1 MAMPPDPTA
10 APMCFGDFVLDAA
23 NARLLRAGQVVALPP
38 RPFAVLVHLAQRP
51 GELVPKDGLLDAVWG
66 RRFVSEGAV
75 KTVISELRAAL
86 GDTARAPRWIQTV
99 QRRGYRFVG
108 AVQLAPAEAVAA
120 ATTTAPPAHPGN
132 LLVRHQPL
140 LAREA
145 ESALLARLLVQ
156 QRLVTVTGP
165 AGVGKTSLALA
176 VAAAQQQQ
184 FADGAWWLPLAALA
198 AATTDAVLLRATMAS
213 TLQLAPAA
221 AASDAALAGALRGLR
236 LLLLID
242 NAEHLLPD
250 LAPLLLHLHGQL
262 PQLALLV
269 TSRAP
274 LQVPG
279 EQVLRLPPL
288 AVPDADDDT
297 PLERLQALGAVQL
310 FVARVAARL
319 PGFALDAALQR
330 PVARLCRALDGL
342 PLALELAAAR
352 VPVLGLHGLVA
363 QLGESAAPDS
373 RLHLLGQGGPAA
385 EPQQRNLR
393 AALDWSHALLTPS
406 QQQVFRRLAVF
417 QGGFTLAAAQAVCGD
432 ATLDDWAV
440 LDALDALVDKSML
453 VGPAPG
459 APAPRFSLLQSLQA
473 YAHAHLREAGELPAL
488 QRRHL
493 QLQCAYWQA
502 ADARALG
509 DPALQWVQQHGVE
522 IDNLRAALVWAC
534 SQWDAQHDDAIAA
547 ELLALA
553 GHAALLWHR
562 AGQAGEGL
570 RWCRLLAARFAQAA
584 PPPGLAGVD
593 LALAHLAG
601 IAMVLPAAEGLAAA
615 ERAVAAFAHTGDVV
629 RCCYALYLQ
638 HTLMARAAPALD
650 RSGVIQRMNGLVQPG
665 WSDLLRRFARSAT
678 AYEARLQGDHPAYLD
693 FNRQELARCRAQG
706 AVWEAWSAAAGLML
720 AEHDAG
726 RPEQAL
732 AVGRALLAEMRA
744 AGRLR
749 QNANRLAMWTMMLAQ
764 RGDVAGTRQAL
775 AEAGPILAGAGRAG
789 MAWLSLAWLAAHEG
803 RTAAAARLLGCFDA
817 PGRTGA
823 EFAPGTFI
831 RRCADTLAQLLQARL
846 GHAGWQALFD
856 AGAALADAEAWQL
869 GMAGD

>member
-1 MAMPPDPTA
+1 MATPPDPTA
-10 APMCFGDFVLDAA
+10 APLCFGDFVLDAA

-51 GELVPKDGLLDAVWG
+51 GVLVPKDGLLDAVWG
-66 RRFVSEGAV
+66 RRVVSEGAV

-86 GDTARAPRWIQTV
+86 GDTARAPCWIQTV

-108 AVQLAPAEAVAA
+108 AVQPLPVAAAPAEGAI
-120 ATTTAPPAHPGN
+120 PLPASGN
-132 LLVRHQPL
+132 LPPQRQPL
-140 LAREA
+140 LARAAEA
-145 ESALLARLLVQ
+145 DLLTQLLAQ

-176 VAAAQQQQ
+176 VAAARQQH
-184 FADGAWWLPLAALA
+184 FADGAWWLPLAPLA
-198 AATTDAVLLRATMAS
+198 AATTDAVLLRATIAS

-221 AASDAALAGALRGLR
+221 AASDAALAAALHGLR

-288 AVPDADDDT
+288 AVPDVADEAQ
-297 PLERLQALGAVQL
+297 LARLQALGAVQL

-319 PGFALDAALQR
+319 PGFVLDAALQQ

-352 VPVLGLHGLVA
+352 VPVLGVHGLLA
-363 QLGESAAPDS
+363 QLGQPAAPDS
-373 RLHLLGQGGPAA
+373 RLSLLGQGGPAA

-393 AALDWSHALLTPS
+393 AALDWSHALLSPP

-417 QGGFTLAAAQAVCGD
+417 QGGFTLEAAQAVCAD

-459 APAPRFSLLQSLQA
+459 APAPRFGLLQSLQA

-493 QLQCAYWQA
+493 QAQCRYWQA

-522 IDNLRAALVWAC
+522 IDNLRAALAWAC
-534 SQWDAQHDDAIAA
+534 QQWDAQHDEAIAS

-570 RWCRLLAARFAQAA
+570 RWCRLLAARFAAGA

-615 ERAVAAFAHTGDVV
+615 ERAVAAFTQAGDAV

-638 HTLMARAAPALD
+638 HTLLARAAPA
-650 RSGVIQRMNGLVQPG
+650 RNRRAVITRMNALVQPG

-678 AYEARLQGDHPAYLD
+678 AYEARLQGDHQAYLD

-720 AEHDAG
+720 AEHDDG
-726 RPEQAL
+726 RPDQAL

-764 RGDVAGTRQAL
+764 RGDLAGTRQAL
-775 AEAGPILAGAGRAG
+775 AEAGPILASAGRAG

-803 RTAAAARLLGCFDA
+803 RAADAARLLGCFDA
-817 PGRTGA
+817 PGRTGS

-831 RRCADTLAQLLQARL
+831 RRCADTLAQRLQARL
-846 GHAGWQALFD
+846 GSADWQALFA
-856 AGAALADAEAWQL
+856 AGALLGDAEAWTL
-869 GMAGD
+869 GLAGD